1 MDPTAH
7 TVRHR
12 LDYDPLTG
20 VFRWKVRPT
29 SNIPAGSRAGCSN
42 PSGWMIVIFGV
53 VHRAR
58 RLAWI
63 YTHGT
68 IPEGMEVRVKNR
80 DENDLRLCN
89 LELSTVRQRMERHP
103 KHSNNQVGAAGIWKQ
118 VSGSHTRFR
127 AKLCREG
134 RVIHSSSHPTLEEAI
149 SARAAALQKYQEADR

>member
-12 LDYDPLTG
+12 LDYDPATG

-29 SNIPAGSRAGCSN
+29 SNIPVGSRAGCSN

-63 YTHGT
+63 HVHGA
-68 IPEGMEVRVKNR
+68 IPEGMEVRVLNR
-80 DENDLRLCN
+80 DESDLRLCN

-103 KHSNNQVGAAGIWKQ
+103 KHNNNKAGAQGVWKHT
-118 VSGSHTRFR
+118 SGSHTRFR

-134 RVIHSSSHPTLEEAI
+134 RIIHTSSHRTLEAAI
-149 SARAAALQKYQEADR
+149 EARAEALRKYEANR